1 MLEAGTERRCRQAG
15 CAARTCEEEI
25 MATTTL
31 KITGMSCAHCVRA
44 VKEALEQVDGVRSA
58 EVDLGAGRAQVEYDE
73 TRVTPR
79 QLVGAVMDEGYTAE
93 ETT

>member
-1 MLEAGTERRCRQAG
+1 
-15 CAARTCEEEI
+15 

>member
-1 MLEAGTERRCRQAG
+1 
-15 CAARTCEEEI
+15 
-25 MATTTL
+25 MATMTL
-31 KITGMSCAHCVRA
+31 KITGIHCAHCVRA

-73 TRVTPR
+73 ARVTLR

-93 ETT
+93 EAT